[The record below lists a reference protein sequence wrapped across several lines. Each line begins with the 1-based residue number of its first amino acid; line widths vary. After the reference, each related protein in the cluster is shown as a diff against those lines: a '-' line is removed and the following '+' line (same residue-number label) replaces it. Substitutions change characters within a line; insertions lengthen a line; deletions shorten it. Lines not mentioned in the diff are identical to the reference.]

1 MSTTPDRPRPRRTR
15 VLLAALLAVAVLAG
29 GVGWWAT
36 RDGADDEIAA
46 ALATAPSGADFYRA
60 DEELVGDGE
69 HGSLIWSR
77 EEAGTGLE
85 GARTHL
91 VLYRSVGAKGEPV
104 AVSGTVTL
112 PPGEPPAGGWP
123 VISWGHGTTGTAD
136 TCAPSLTTL
145 QGQAR
150 FYTSLTQRVLDIYLQ
165 RGYVVVATDYE
176 GLGTPGP
183 HPYLMG
189 ESAGRAMTD
198 IVSAARELDDRV
210 SGTWLAAGHSQGGQA
225 ALFTAQSVDGYAP
238 DLDLQGIAAIAP
250 PSQLRRALT
259 TSIRDDLD
267 RSTFLAPLLSS
278 AAEVAGV
285 PAERV
290 FSREG
295 AALLPQLED
304 RCLEGLSADDS
315 FGGISTG
322 DLVRPGAD
330 LTKVERIVADNDAS
344 ALRPQVP
351 VLVVQGTADTTVPVI
366 LSDALARQWRREDV
380 DLTYRRVAGRGHVD
394 VLDDARA
401 AVDRWVEQ
409 TASDLP

>member
-1 MSTTPDRPRPRRTR
+1 MSPTPDRPARTR
-15 VLLAALLAVAVLAG
+15 VLLAALLAVALLAG
-29 GVGWWAT
+29 AAGWWVARDDGSAADVAT
-36 RDGADDEIAA
+36 GLSGAPA
-46 ALATAPSGADFYRA
+46 GADFYRA
-60 DEELVGDGE
+60 GAQEIRDGE

-77 EEAGTGLE
+77 EETGTGLE

-112 PPGEPPAGGWP
+112 PPGEPPEGGWP

-150 FYTSLTQRVLDIYLQ
+150 FYTSLTQRVLDTYLQ
-165 RGYVVVATDYE
+165 RGYVVVASDYE

-183 HPYLMG
+183 HPYLLG

-198 IVSAARELDDRV
+198 IVSAARELDDQV

-267 RSTFLAPLLSS
+267 RSTFLGPLLSS
-278 AAEVAGV
+278 AAAVAGV
-285 PAERV
+285 PRDRV
-290 FSREG
+290 FSARG
-295 AALLPQLED
+295 VALLPQLED
-304 RCLEGLSADDS
+304 RCLEGLSAQDS
-315 FGGISTG
+315 FGGVRTG
-322 DLVRPGAD
+322 DLVRPGVD
-330 LTKVERIVADNDAS
+330 LTPVERVVADNDAS
-344 ALRPQVP
+344 ALTPEVP

-366 LSDALARQWRREDV
+366 LTDALARQWRADDV
-380 DLTYRRVAGRGHVD
+380 DLTYRRVAGKGHVD
-394 VLDDARA
+394 VLEDARTS
-401 AVDRWVEQ
+401 VDRWLEQ
-409 TASDLP
+409 TAPALP